1 MVELKNVSVTYGSTG
16 VEALSDVSLKVEDGE
31 FAFVIG
37 RSGAGKSTLI
47 KLLLKELDANSGEVY
62 VNGYNLTKMKKRK
75 VPEFRRTI
83 GVVFQDYRLID
94 TMTVYENIAFV
105 LRVIDAPTKLI
116 RKRVPYVMSLVGLTD
131 KADSYPNELSGGEQ
145 QRCALARALVNSPS
159 LLIADEPT
167 GNVDP
172 ELAYE
177 LVELLQGINACGTT
191 ILMVT
196 HAHEMVRHF
205 GGRII
210 NISQGEIVFDEMI
223 EGSEAEQQEIPEESE
238 EDFVQQISEQAIL
251 AAEQSVGSMENYDA
265 AQGLPDGFAE
275 LLAEAV
281 GAAEDASAADE
292 TEAISLPLPASEEPR
307 QADLPQAADIIPEA
321 DILPEILPEAD
332 IVPEAEIPL
341 EAELSMPAELP
352 LTEHQAED
360 EEEHTM
366 ANAVSVSSIG
376 QRASFHKRASFKK
389 KGGRR

>member
-1 MVELKNVSVTYGSTG
+1 MIRFPAAEQPKGGFSLVELKNVSVTYGSTG
-16 VEALSDVSLKVEDGE
+16 VEALSDFNLRINDGE

-62 VNGYNLTKMKKRK
+62 VNGYSLHKLKKRK

-131 KADSYPNELSGGEQ
+131 KADSYPSELSGGEQ
-145 QRCALARALVNSPS
+145 QRCALARALVNEPA

-191 ILMVT
+191 VLMVT

-210 NISQGEIVFDEMI
+210 NIDQGEVVFDEVI
-223 EGSEAEQQEIPEESE
+223 DGAEAEYLEGIDAEYPAEFDET
-238 EDFVQQISEQAIL
+238 
-251 AAEQSVGSMENYDA
+251 AAEY
-265 AQGLPDGFAE
+265 
-275 LLAEAV
+275 
-281 GAAEDASAADE
+281 AADPSML
-292 TEAISLPLPASEEPR
+292 TEPSAEISDNATDAV
-307 QADLPQAADIIPEA
+307 QTGGADIE
-321 DILPEILPEAD
+321 
-332 IVPEAEIPL
+332 
-341 EAELSMPAELP
+341 
-352 LTEHQAED
+352 TQ
-360 EEEHTM
+360 
-366 ANAVSVSSIG
+366 
-376 QRASFHKRASFKK
+376 
-389 KGGRR
+389 

>member
-16 VEALSDVSLKVEDGE
+16 VEALTNVSLRVEDGE

-62 VNGYNLTKMKKRK
+62 VNGYSLHKLRKRK

-83 GVVFQDYRLID
+83 GVVFQDYRLIE

-116 RKRVPYVMSLVGLTD
+116 RKRVPYVMSLVGLQD
-131 KADSYPNELSGGEQ
+131 KADCYPSELSGGEQ
-145 QRCALARALVNSPS
+145 QRCALARALVNEPA

-177 LVELLQGINACGTT
+177 LVELLKGINACGTT

-210 NISQGEIVFDEMI
+210 NISQGEVVFDEVI
-223 EGSEAEQQEIPEESE
+223 EGADAELIGEEAQYTEDSDELSDPALIAEAIRAESEVITEKAAAGETIAEDPETEPQPEE
-238 EDFVQQISEQAIL
+238 
-251 AAEQSVGSMENYDA
+251 
-265 AQGLPDGFAE
+265 
-275 LLAEAV
+275 
-281 GAAEDASAADE
+281 
-292 TEAISLPLPASEEPR
+292 
-307 QADLPQAADIIPEA
+307 
-321 DILPEILPEAD
+321 
-332 IVPEAEIPL
+332 
-341 EAELSMPAELP
+341 ELP
-352 LTEHQAED
+352 VP
-360 EEEHTM
+360 
-366 ANAVSVSSIG
+366 AVT
-376 QRASFHKRASFKK
+376 
-389 KGGRR
+389 GGEPT

>member
-16 VEALSDVSLKVEDGE
+16 VEALTNVSLRVDDGE

-62 VNGYNLTKMKKRK
+62 VNGYSLHKLKKRK

-83 GVVFQDYRLID
+83 GVVFQDYRLIE

-116 RKRVPYVMSLVGLTD
+116 RKRVPYVMSLVGLQD
-131 KADSYPNELSGGEQ
+131 KADCYPSELSGGEQ
-145 QRCALARALVNSPS
+145 QRCALARALVNEPA

-210 NISQGEIVFDEMI
+210 NISQGEVVFDEVI
-223 EGSEAEQQEIPEESE
+223 EGA
-238 EDFVQQISEQAIL
+238 
-251 AAEQSVGSMENYDA
+251 
-265 AQGLPDGFAE
+265 
-275 LLAEAV
+275 
-281 GAAEDASAADE
+281 
-292 TEAISLPLPASEEPR
+292 
-307 QADLPQAADIIPEA
+307 
-321 DILPEILPEAD
+321 
-332 IVPEAEIPL
+332 
-341 EAELSMPAELP
+341 EAELTEADADAVYDENAAYAESDEAYDEAEEDVLPDEALLTEAVRAENGVVTEAASAEL
-352 LTEHQAED
+352 
-360 EEEHTM
+360 
-366 ANAVSVSSIG
+366 IG
-376 QRASFHKRASFKK
+376 
-389 KGGRR
+389 GEPV

>member
-16 VEALSDVSLKVEDGE
+16 VEALSNVSLKVEDGE

-62 VNGYNLTKMKKRK
+62 VNGYSLTKMKKRK

-105 LRVIDAPTKLI
+105 LRVIDAPMKQI
-116 RKRVPYVMSLVGLTD
+116 RRRVPYVISLVGLQD
-131 KADSYPNELSGGEQ
+131 KADCYPSELSGGEQ
-145 QRCALARALVNSPS
+145 QRCALARALVNDPA

-210 NISQGEIVFDEMI
+210 NISEGEVVFDEVI
-223 EGSEAEQQEIPEESE
+223 DGANLTEEAAVEEELSE
-238 EDFVQQISEQAIL
+238 EMIAAAKHAAGEQL
-251 AAEQSVGSMENYDA
+251 S
-265 AQGLPDGFAE
+265 AQ
-275 LLAEAV
+275 
-281 GAAEDASAADE
+281 E
-292 TEAISLPLPASEEPR
+292 TA
-307 QADLPQAADIIPEA
+307 
-321 DILPEILPEAD
+321 
-332 IVPEAEIPL
+332 
-341 EAELSMPAELP
+341 LSPAEE
-352 LTEHQAED
+352 LT
-360 EEEHTM
+360 
-366 ANAVSVSSIG
+366 IG
-376 QRASFHKRASFKK
+376 
-389 KGGRR
+389 GTEV

>member
-16 VEALSDVSLKVEDGE
+16 VEALTNVSLRVEDGE

-62 VNGYNLTKMKKRK
+62 VNGYSLHKLRKRK

-83 GVVFQDYRLID
+83 GVVFQDYRLIE

-116 RKRVPYVMSLVGLTD
+116 RKRVPYVMSLVGLQD
-131 KADSYPNELSGGEQ
+131 KADCYPSELSGGEQ
-145 QRCALARALVNSPS
+145 QRCALARALVNEPA

-210 NISQGEIVFDEMI
+210 NISQGEVVFDEVI
-223 EGSEAEQQEIPEESE
+223 EGADAELIGEEAQYTEDSDELSDPALIAEAIRAESE
-238 EDFVQQISEQAIL
+238 VITEE
-251 AAEQSVGSMENYDA
+251 AAAGETI
-265 AQGLPDGFAE
+265 
-275 LLAEAV
+275 
-281 GAAEDASAADE
+281 AEDPE
-292 TEAISLPLPASEEPR
+292 TE
-307 QADLPQAADIIPEA
+307 PQPEK
-321 DILPEILPEAD
+321 
-332 IVPEAEIPL
+332 
-341 EAELSMPAELP
+341 ELP
-352 LTEHQAED
+352 VP
-360 EEEHTM
+360 
-366 ANAVSVSSIG
+366 AVT
-376 QRASFHKRASFKK
+376 
-389 KGGRR
+389 GGEPT

>member
-16 VEALSDVSLKVEDGE
+16 VEALSDFGLKINDGE

-62 VNGYNLTKMKKRK
+62 VNGYSLHKLKKRK

-83 GVVFQDYRLID
+83 GVVFQDYRLIE

-116 RKRVPYVMSLVGLTD
+116 RKRVPYVMSLVGLTE
-131 KADSYPNELSGGEQ
+131 KADSYPSELSGGEQ
-145 QRCALARALVNSPS
+145 QRCALARALVNEPA

-177 LVELLQGINACGTT
+177 FVELLQGINACGTT
-191 ILMVT
+191 VLMVT

-210 NISQGEIVFDEMI
+210 NIDQGEVVFDEVI
-223 EGSEAEQQEIPEESE
+223 EGAEADYYEDADADYAAESEAAVYDTDAETVISDTEPVISAEETAE
-238 EDFVQQISEQAIL
+238 
-251 AAEQSVGSMENYDA
+251 AAEPVQS
-265 AQGLPDGFAE
+265 
-275 LLAEAV
+275 
-281 GAAEDASAADE
+281 E
-292 TEAISLPLPASEEPR
+292 TKTE
-307 QADLPQAADIIPEA
+307 QTGGTDI
-321 DILPEILPEAD
+321 
-332 IVPEAEIPL
+332 EAE
-341 EAELSMPAELP
+341 
-352 LTEHQAED
+352 
-360 EEEHTM
+360 
-366 ANAVSVSSIG
+366 
-376 QRASFHKRASFKK
+376 
-389 KGGRR
+389 

>member
-1 MVELKNVSVTYGSTG
+1 MVELKNVSVTYESTG

-62 VNGYNLTKMKKRK
+62 VNGYDLTKLKRRK

-105 LRVIDAPTKLI
+105 LRVIDAPKKQI
-116 RKRVPYVMSLVGLTD
+116 RKRVPYVMSLVGLQD
-131 KADSYPNELSGGEQ
+131 KADCYPSELSGGEQ
-145 QRCALARALVNSPS
+145 QRCALARALVNDPA

-177 LVELLQGINACGTT
+177 LVELLQGFDACGTT

-210 NISQGEIVFDEMI
+210 NIS
-223 EGSEAEQQEIPEESE
+223 EGNTSAK
-238 EDFVQQISEQAIL
+238 V
-251 AAEQSVGSMENYDA
+251 
-265 AQGLPDGFAE
+265 
-275 LLAEAV
+275 AV
-281 GAAEDASAADE
+281 
-292 TEAISLPLPASEEPR
+292 TEPR
-307 QADLPQAADIIPEA
+307 IAI
-321 DILPEILPEAD
+321 
-332 IVPEAEIPL
+332 
-341 EAELSMPAELP
+341 
-352 LTEHQAED
+352 
-360 EEEHTM
+360 
-366 ANAVSVSSIG
+366 
-376 QRASFHKRASFKK
+376 R
-389 KGGRR
+389 